1 MIVWLASSFS
11 CSPWSPW
18 SQSLLRGKAGQQRVV
33 ARLPGA
39 ALRKGGKNVQPGCGG
54 EAIPH
59 RDQPT
64 SGRLSWEDREHAGR
78 DLWSREQCSE
88 TWPASRPIW
97 APLPLTTQS
106 GPASSSKVLQ
116 RLLLLSQPT
125 SQIFLNMRSAGP
137 NLPPT
142 HPSTQICPGH
152 NTHIFSGS
160 PTPSQLPTPEHSVYD
175 LCGLVLLPVGL
186 TSDFPF
192 PLFSA
197 HTAAKMSC
205 FLLPSCH
212 YTN

>member
-11 CSPWSPW
+11 CRPWSPW
-18 SQSLLRGKAGQQRVV
+18 SQSLLRGKAGRQRVV
-33 ARLPGA
+33 AGLPGA

-59 RDQPT
+59 KDQPT

-106 GPASSSKVLQ
+106 GPVSSSKVLQ
-116 RLLLLSQPT
+116 RLLLLAQPT

-137 NLPPT
+137 NLPPDASL
-142 HPSTQICPGH
+142 HSDLPRTQHSHFQWLP
-152 NTHIFSGS
+152 NSQ
-160 PTPSQLPTPEHSVYD
+160 PTPNSWTQCIWPSWSGPAPCWPHLRLS
-175 LCGLVLLPVGL
+175 
-186 TSDFPF
+186 FPM
-192 PLFSA
+192 FSA
-197 HTAAKMSC
+197 HTAAKVSC

-212 YTN
+212 HTN